1 MTCLHKLYNIL
12 ILLRAFV
19 TSEEFFSVDK
29 EHQLPRCGHF
39 VLGPQRSTSSQSS
52 LANDNAQYSGL
63 SERLIYVQ
71 DNITLTGYTKHSTV
85 KSVKTSGER
94 MNSNGFSM
102 IPKIVN
108 NVLIGKLVS
117 KKGRKKTSVSCFCF
131 LISLHTA

>member
-1 MTCLHKLYNIL
+1 M
-12 ILLRAFV
+12 

-117 KKGRKKTSVSCFCF
+117 KKGRKKASFSCFCF